1 MFQVKV
7 LEESSLRW
15 TSWPIVFQHFPWSDD
30 TKYAGEILVYI
41 THRII
46 SPKFPFKFVNPLWH
60 ITLQVGDF
68 LVDFY
73 KSCIFIDYALLP
85 FRHPPLYW
93 TSCAT
98 VVVLYYGIQV
108 IITMV
113 PFQFIDSKYHLPPP
127 TPFLLLKC
135 DSTQWPPQDS
145 LLGSWKKSN
154 SFMKHYKSSSNQ
166 NDHDFVL
173 CNMTAIFTYNSSTW
187 I

>member
-127 TPFLLLKC
+127 TPSLLLEC
-135 DSTQWPPQDS
+135 DSAQWPPQDF
-145 LLGSWKKSN
+145 LLGS
-154 SFMKHYKSSSNQ
+154 
-166 NDHDFVL
+166 
-173 CNMTAIFTYNSSTW
+173 
-187 I
+187 